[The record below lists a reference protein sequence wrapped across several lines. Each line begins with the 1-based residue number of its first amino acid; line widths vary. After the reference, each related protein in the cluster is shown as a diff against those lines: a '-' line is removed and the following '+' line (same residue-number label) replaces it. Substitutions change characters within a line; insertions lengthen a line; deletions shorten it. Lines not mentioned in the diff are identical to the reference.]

1 METRQL
7 RYFVVVA
14 QEQHFHRAAQRLR
27 IAQPAL
33 SRWIAALERE
43 VGVKLFE
50 RVGRGV
56 QLSDAGRAL
65 ARDAGR
71 ILDDLDRSK
80 QHLRMVARGQTGTLR
95 LAFCEVGAGNGL
107 MPDVVQAFRAA
118 EPDVELSLRT
128 LTSPQQIA
136 ALQAG
141 EIDGGFLYR
150 FAEEEPAGKRTLLA
164 SESTCVVVPKGHP
177 LAKCR
182 SVRLGDLKGQP
193 LLCVDRAVNPRYHEK
208 LTLLLAQ
215 NGMAHSVAQYA
226 SSSEVIQG
234 LVSVGMGLGFSSSAG
249 RWRPAPDI
257 AFVPLKEPG
266 LDYRFEFAFGQ
277 PSAALGRFAEILS
290 QFSSRRTARPKRR

>member
-7 RYFVVVA
+7 RYFVVAA
-14 QEQHFHRAAQRLR
+14 QEQNFHRAAQRLR

-80 QHLRMVARGQTGTLR
+80 QNLQMVARGQAGTLR

-118 EPDVELSLRT
+118 EPAVQLSLRT
-128 LTSPQQIA
+128 LTSPQQLA

-141 EIDGGFLYR
+141 EIDGGFVYR
-150 FAEEEPAGKRTLLA
+150 FAEEEPVGKRLPLA
-164 SESTCVVVPKGHP
+164 SEFTCVVVPKAHA
-177 LAKCR
+177 LAARR
-182 SVRLGDLKGQP
+182 SVRLADLKGQP
-193 LLCVDRAVNPRYHEK
+193 LICCERAVNPRYYEK

-215 NGMAHSVAQYA
+215 KGMAQSVAQYA

-257 AFVPLKEPG
+257 AFIRLKEPE
-266 LDYRFEFAFGQ
+266 LDYRFEFAFGE
-277 PSAALGRFAEILS
+277 PSAVLGRFTEILS
-290 QFSSRRTARPKRR
+290 RFSARRR